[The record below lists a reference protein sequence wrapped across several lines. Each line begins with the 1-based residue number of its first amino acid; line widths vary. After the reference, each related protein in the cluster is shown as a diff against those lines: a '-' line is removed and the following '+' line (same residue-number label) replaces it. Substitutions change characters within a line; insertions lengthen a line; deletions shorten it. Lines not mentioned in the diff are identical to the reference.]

1 MQKLSVAIKW
11 VCLSGISAAL
21 VSCGGGGG
29 DAGDATEFAAVPDAV
44 NIKAGDGDLSCQGTA
59 GIQTTFT
66 IVGGQPPF
74 RVVNSFP
81 QYLYLDRTEVSG
93 QDPKFKVT
101 TLTGC
106 GEDLTILVLDQHSR
120 SSTIA
125 FTVEKGDE
133 ITQ

>member
-1 MQKLSVAIKW
+1 MHKMNVTLKW
-11 VCLSGISAAL
+11 VCISGVVATL

-29 DAGDATEFAAVPDAV
+29 DAGDSTEFAAVPDAV

-74 RVVNSFP
+74 RIVNSFS

-133 ITQ
+133 ITE

>member
-1 MQKLSVAIKW
+1 MSKMSFILRSVCLFGSVA
-11 VCLSGISAAL
+11 AL
-21 VSCGGGGG
+21 ASCGGGGG
-29 DAGDATEFAAVPDAV
+29 DAGDSAEFAAVPDAV

-74 RVVNSFP
+74 RIVNSFP
-81 QYLYLDRTEVSG
+81 QYLFLDRTEVSG

-106 GEDLTILVLDQHSR
+106 GEDLTVLVLDQHSR
-120 SSTIA
+120 SATVA

-133 ITQ
+133 ITE